1 MYKFDTGS
9 PPIGKCKHK
18 IFYFRNKFNGLQ
30 SFREA
35 YGTIYNWQAWLAY
48 SKILFKEERWRENV
62 SW

>member
-35 YGTIYNWQAWLAY
+35 YGTIYNWQAWL
-48 SKILFKEERWRENV
+48 
-62 SW
+62 